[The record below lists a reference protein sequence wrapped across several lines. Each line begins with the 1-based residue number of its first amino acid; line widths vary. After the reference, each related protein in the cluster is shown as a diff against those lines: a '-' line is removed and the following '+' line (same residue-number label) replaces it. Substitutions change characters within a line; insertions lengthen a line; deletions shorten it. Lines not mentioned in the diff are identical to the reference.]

1 MIHSPERLS
10 FRIAIGGCIS
20 SGKSTLLN
28 AICTKTYSDM
38 QRKRTTMTPQIYCE
52 TDSQL
57 DPVYLKEIR
66 DENKDCNQA
75 IYKKGS
81 DLTLSDI
88 KPNIYPIPRIPD
100 FTTFHEQCY
109 LDVYDLPGLN
119 DSQTQGVFF
128 EYIEQNHLDF
138 DMIVYIVDVCSAL
151 NTTDEMNILTKF
163 LDVIQLASDSDTIN
177 ADCEKYN
184 HKDAPPCAT
193 TSAYNYFVQTNYKKI
208 RKEVAEETGSNDIQS
223 KDVIC
228 ACAAKWREMLP
239 KEKTK
244 FTKKFKQLM
253 KKTKTIKEMRGQ
265 TEQETMSRHPPKIK
279 SKEIKFLVV
288 LNKIDEISMLDSN
301 GDAELDEEGKELVD
315 QAKEYINKEIRE
327 RNLEGQYLGTTY
339 LCAADTYIYRLYNQN
354 PNVKLD
360 INHINR
366 FGMNEYGKRSWSRFT
381 LQQKEQKVQEL
392 MRDESG
398 SNYYERMCACGFTN
412 LKNIINAS
420 FSNEHQMNLLLHRL
434 SRHIHKNI
442 HYIEGPKEDI
452 DNDIIKWR
460 NILKLL
466 CKIDNVYNVSSSKQ
480 PAWGKDNIIQQ
491 FVSSYFTPYIT
502 NVKDIYCSELDP
514 TIWTEEVYDSQ
525 IDYKKIL
532 LSIQKMFTQFNYTS
546 IIPALI
552 EQVNSNINMYLEH
565 MATSSNTFKQLFTN
579 LDTLVKNKYKD
590 ITTLTKKILFGSSG
604 KITTYEKGFRE
615 YKDIISIVDHTYL
628 NLTTQEQMN
637 TLKQFIKNHLDF
649 IVTNDTI
656 NTLTIDDTIELAANG
671 LQTCREINRSDLE
684 QCEGHLRCALL
695 QIRTLTYLY
704 ALRVCTKHNTLGV
717 ISQEFNDM
725 VENLTM
731 NAITKLHNN
740 EVYLTSTQLSKR
752 VKLPIVERM
761 LTLHQ
766 QILQERTPEP
776 IELEED
782 YSVFDSN
789 QFERMTSI
797 TNRAATAAARVR
809 LNGITPI
816 QHSDVDATR
825 SIRNNI
831 MHNIAKKTPFKSPNY
846 NNL

>member
-184 HKDAPPCAT
+184 PKDVTAARRAT

-228 ACAAKWREMLP
+228 ACAAKWREMSQ
-239 KEKTK
+239 KDKTK
-244 FTKKFKQLM
+244 FTKNFKQLM
-253 KKTKTIKEMRGQ
+253 KKTKIIKEMRGE
-265 TEQETMSRHPPKIK
+265 TEQETMSRNPPKIK

-339 LCAADTYIYRLYNQN
+339 LCAADAYIYRLYNQN

-420 FSNEHQMNLLLHRL
+420 FSKEHQMNLLLHRL

-460 NILKLL
+460 NILKIL
-466 CKIDNVYNVSSSKQ
+466 CKIDTVYNVSSGRQ
-480 PAWGKDNIIQQ
+480 PAWAKDNVIQH

-525 IDYKKIL
+525 IDYKNIL

-546 IIPALI
+546 KIPTFI

-565 MATSSNTFKQLFTN
+565 MATSSNTFEKLLIN

-590 ITTLTKKILFGSSG
+590 ITALAKKILFGPFG
-604 KITTYEKGFRE
+604 KITKYDIGFRD
-615 YKDIISIVDHTYL
+615 YKDIISIAGHTYL
-628 NLTTQEQMN
+628 KLTTQEQMT
-637 TLKQFIKNHLDF
+637 TLKQCMINRLDF
-649 IVTNDTI
+649 IVTSGDF
-656 NTLTIDDTIELAANG
+656 EFVS
-671 LQTCREINRSDLE
+671 E
-684 QCEGHLRCALL
+684 
-695 QIRTLTYLY
+695 TLTYLY
-704 ALRVCTKHNTLGV
+704 SLRVCTKHNTLGV
-717 ISQEFNDM
+717 ISQEFNDRI
-725 VENLTM
+725 ENLTM
-731 NAITKLHNN
+731 NAITKLHTNDI
-740 EVYLTSTQLSKR
+740 YLTSTQLSEP
-752 VKLPIVERM
+752 VELSIVERM

-766 QILQERTPEP
+766 QIVQEHTPEP
-776 IELEED
+776 IQLEED
-782 YSVFDSN
+782 YSVFD
-789 QFERMTSI
+789 RTTSSVD
-797 TNRAATAAARVR
+797 RALPIPVRVH
-809 LNGITPI
+809 GI
-816 QHSDVDATR
+816 DATR
-825 SIRNNI
+825 SIRNTI
-831 MHNIAKKTPFKSPNY
+831 MNNIAKKTPFKSPNY